1 MTSSTATGLPERLAR
16 FGWLERR
23 VRDLPRSIAFHVDGL
38 GFRLL
43 GGCAMTQGDPPG
55 ALLGLGDQRLV
66 LRPVPSATAATA
78 ATAGTTVFAG
88 PDVRF
93 QHAAIVARDM
103 DAALR
108 RLLPLAPGPITRGG
122 PQRLPVASGG
132 VTAFKFRDPDGHP
145 LELLEFPADDVPAR
159 WRGPAGAGPTL
170 GIDHLALAVADVVR
184 SVAFYERLG
193 FRVAGRQ
200 LNTGAAQARL
210 DGLDAA
216 DGAQGEGDVA
226 VDVVALR
233 LPRAPGPHLELLGY
247 RRPAPVVAAAAPDR
261 EDGDDH
267 ALADRAHW
275 IGMPSTGAFA
285 DPDGHRH
292 RWTEGVP

>member
-66 LRPVPSATAATA
+66 LRPVPSATA

-200 LNTGAAQARL
+200 LNTG
-210 DGLDAA
+210 
-216 DGAQGEGDVA
+216 VA

-292 RWTEGVP
+292 RWTEGAP